1 MTIRKITC
9 IQMSGEF
16 PDFTHRLVMP
26 DYGLPLIGTLLAK
39 EGYDVRIFIEHIQ
52 APDWETIR
60 GSDLVCFSTL
70 NPGADKVYA
79 LSRRIRSELRIPTV
93 LGGTH
98 ASYYPEGALENCD
111 YVVFGEGDETI
122 IELVDTLSR
131 GGDVA
136 NVRGIAYRDGQR
148 TIRTPARPGP
158 ERFDT
163 SPDFSLIEGY
173 PQMSWLDVLRQR
185 RRPLLTA
192 QASRGCQFKCTFC
205 IVNTMFPTGYRKR
218 DVESVIS
225 DLRDKR
231 RYGNQLMFVDNDFT
245 MRRKE
250 TKELLRR
257 IIEEKL
263 DYKFIVFARTEI
275 ARDAE
280 LLDLMRAAGVTCVYQ
295 GYESIR
301 GDTLEA
307 YEKHQTRA
315 QIETSIAT
323 LHQYGFHILGSFV
336 VGADTD
342 TLASLRETIE
352 FSCDQKLVFAY
363 FFPIWGHYPEQMNGY
378 STIVPWY
385 RSIFHS
391 WKHCD
396 GNYVTHFPKRMRPSD
411 LQRLVIEAYDTLY
424 GRREIFRA
432 LRRGNRIAALSKF
445 LHWYSWQEVKVA
457 MVNFIPFLE
466 EREKGLYDDS
476 GTLLEDALIAR
487 VSKDSR
493 WTFKE
498 GNRTV
503 RALGLTP
510 LEMPIP
516 RSRNITCVPPSPKSG
531 RREEDHADA

>member
-1 MTIRKITC
+1 MR
-9 IQMSGEF
+9 GEY

-26 DYGLPLIGTLLAK
+26 DYGLPLIGTLLSKA
-39 EGYDVRIFIEHIQ
+39 GYDVRMYIEDIR
-52 APDWETIR
+52 APEWDVIR
-60 GSDLVCFSTL
+60 ESDLVCFSTL

-79 LSRRIRSELRIPTV
+79 LSRRIRAELGIPTV

-98 ASYYPEGALENCD
+98 ASYYPEASLEHCD

-122 IELVDTLSR
+122 IELVETLGR
-131 GGDVA
+131 GGDVS
-136 NVRGIAYRDGQR
+136 NVRGIAYRDGKR
-148 TIRTPARPGP
+148 TVRTPSRPGP

-173 PQMSWLDVLRQR
+173 AQMSWLEVLRRR

-218 DVESVIS
+218 DIESVIA

-231 RYGNQLMFVDNDFT
+231 RYGENLMFVDNDFT

-257 IIEEKL
+257 IIAEDLGFKL
-263 DYKFIVFARTEI
+263 IVFARIEI
-275 ARDAE
+275 ARDRE
-280 LLDLMRAAGVTCVYQ
+280 LLELMKKAGVTCVYQ

-301 GDTLEA
+301 GDTLDS
-307 YEKHQTRA
+307 YDKHQTRP
-315 QIETSIAT
+315 QIEYAIST
-323 LHQYGFHILGSFV
+323 LHEYGFNILGSFV

-352 FSCDQKLVFAY
+352 FVCSQKLVFAY

-378 STIVPWY
+378 KTIVPWY

-396 GNYVTHFPKRMRPSD
+396 GNYVTHFPMNMRPSD
-411 LQRLVIEAYDTLY
+411 LQRLVIEAYDRIY
-424 GRREIFRA
+424 GPREIVRA
-432 LRRGNRIAALSKF
+432 VARRDRVAAVSKF
-445 LHWYSWQEVKVA
+445 LHYYSWQDVRQN

-466 EREKGLYDDS
+466 EREEGVYDDD
-476 GTLLEDALIAR
+476 GRLLEDALIAR
-487 VSKDSR
+487 VEKDSR
-493 WTFKE
+493 WTFHE

-503 RALGLTP
+503 EALGLTP
-510 LEMPIP
+510 LEMPVP
-516 RSRNITCVPPSPKSG
+516 RSRNITCVPPNSKPSRVG
-531 RREEDHADA
+531 VADPTEA